1 MIKGLWGKKVGM
13 TQLFIENN
21 VVPVTVINVSGWF
34 LLQVKTEKIDGYDA
48 IQIGCLRKKYA
59 QDGYK
64 EEFLKNKKKYFL
76 YVREVALDAAD
87 DSLKVGQSVS
97 IKDVLEK
104 DQRVDVVGISKGAG
118 FAGVMRRHNFSGGP
132 KSHGSSFKR
141 APGSLGNLCANG
153 KVAKGKDMPGHMG
166 VDRVTTKNLKIV
178 ELDQEKHIV
187 LVKGSVAGKPGSFV
201 FMRKCG

>member
-1 MIKGLWGKKVGM
+1 M
-13 TQLFIENN
+13 TQLFIDNN
-21 VVPVTVINVSGWF
+21 VVPVTVINVSGWY
-34 LLQVKTEKIDGYDA
+34 LLQIKTEKNDGYDA

-59 QDGYK
+59 PNGYK
-64 EEFLKNKKKYFL
+64 EEFLKKIKKHFL
-76 YVREVALDAAD
+76 YVREVAIDAAA
-87 DSLKVGQSVS
+87 DSLKIGQLVS
-97 IKDVLEK
+97 MEGILEK
-104 DQRVDVVGISKGAG
+104 DQRIDVVGISKGAG

-153 KVAKGKDMPGHMG
+153 KVAKGKAMPGHMG

-178 ELDQEKHIV
+178 ELDQEKQIV

-201 FMRKCG
+201 YMRKRG